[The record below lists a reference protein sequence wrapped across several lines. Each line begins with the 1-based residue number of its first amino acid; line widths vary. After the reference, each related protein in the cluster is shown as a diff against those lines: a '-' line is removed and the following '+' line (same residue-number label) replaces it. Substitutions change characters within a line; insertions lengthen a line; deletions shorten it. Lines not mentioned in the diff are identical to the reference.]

1 MRPNKV
7 ETCHIDYHLS
17 FYHYHLFLLSSLQN
31 IKIKGDKKRNF
42 QVTDQLQRVTCE
54 TKKAT
59 CDLKRIS
66 WNHKRTNLHW
76 KPQEKKLGR
85 RREERKNT

>member
-31 IKIKGDKKRNF
+31 IKIKGDKKRKF

-59 CDLKRIS
+59 CDLKELVETIREQTFNE
-66 WNHKRTNLHW
+66 NH
-76 KPQEKKLGR
+76 KKLGR